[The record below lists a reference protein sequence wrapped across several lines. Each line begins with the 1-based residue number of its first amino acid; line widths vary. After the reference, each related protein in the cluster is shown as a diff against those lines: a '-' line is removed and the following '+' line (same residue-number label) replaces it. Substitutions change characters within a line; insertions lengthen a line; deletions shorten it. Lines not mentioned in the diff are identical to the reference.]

1 MAVQLEHAHEMPPP
15 DTTTELVKDT
25 FFARLSVPER
35 DAVQGLGARRR
46 FPRGAILM
54 FENEPDDRVM
64 LILGGRVKVAHV
76 GDDGRETLLSI
87 RDPGD
92 VIGELAFI
100 DGEPRSATVTA
111 LDAVDLLVIPGGV
124 FRAHLETTPRVAVV
138 LLEVVARR
146 FREATVKRL
155 QFGASDTMGRLAARI
170 VELAERYGEPGAD
183 GVVVRSPISQEE
195 LASWTGASRAG
206 VAQALQ
212 SMRELGWIRTER
224 RRLIVTD
231 ASALRARAA

>member
-1 MAVQLEHAHEMPPP
+1 MP

-25 FFARLSVPER
+25 FLARLSPDER
-35 DAVQGLGARRR
+35 DGLSGLGARLR

-64 LILGGRVKVAHV
+64 LILGGRVKVAHID
-76 GDDGRETLLSI
+76 GDGRETLLSI

-92 VIGELAFI
+92 VLGELAFI

-111 LDAVDLLVIPGGV
+111 LEAVDVLVMPGGV
-124 FRAHLETTPRVAVV
+124 FRTHLETTPRVAVV
-138 LLEVVARR
+138 LLEIVARR

-155 QFGASDTMGRLAARI
+155 QFGASDTMARLAARI

-195 LASWTGASRAG
+195 LAGWTGASRAG

-231 ASALRARAA
+231 AAALRARAA